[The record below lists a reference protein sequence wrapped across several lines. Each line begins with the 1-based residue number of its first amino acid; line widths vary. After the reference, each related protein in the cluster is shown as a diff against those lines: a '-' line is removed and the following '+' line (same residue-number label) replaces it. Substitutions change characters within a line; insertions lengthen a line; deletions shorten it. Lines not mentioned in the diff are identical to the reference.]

1 MMATSLS
8 SDGLLNC
15 GRPLSSERVIFSTDG
30 VLSPTVAC
38 SVVCSVVSADG
49 CSSVVWMLEQLLSMA
64 ADSTAASST
73 DSILLVFFLII
84 LNNLSL

>member
-15 GRPLSSERVIFSTDG
+15 GRPLSSREGDLLSTDG
-30 VLSPTVAC
+30 VLSLTVAS

-49 CSSVVWMLEQLLSMA
+49 CSSVVWMLEQLLSR
-64 ADSTAASST
+64 
-73 DSILLVFFLII
+73 
-84 LNNLSL
+84 

>member
-38 SVVCSVVSADG
+38 SVVSADG
-49 CSSVVWMLEQLLSMA
+49 CSSVVWMLEQLLSIA